1 MFAHEKKYTN
11 LTAFSKYSKASA
23 YFSYFSSAW
32 PTLLKSLAFLVF
44 TFNADLKMLY
54 SDSLKK
60 TAKNVKQD
68 YQRDLAAGETCIIC
82 EIYLQVSFFEKL
94 KFSIT
99 SNDKYNQGF

>member
-1 MFAHEKKYTN
+1 MFVNAIYIYNDCQYWLILTIFGCENKYTN

-32 PTLLKSLAFLVF
+32 PTLLNSLAFLVF

-60 TAKNVKQD
+60 MAKNVKQD
-68 YQRDLAAGETCIIC
+68 YQ
-82 EIYLQVSFFEKL
+82 
-94 KFSIT
+94 
-99 SNDKYNQGF
+99 

>member
-1 MFAHEKKYTN
+1 MFAREKKYTN

-23 YFSYFSSAW
+23 YFSNFSSAW
-32 PTLLKSLAFLVF
+32 PTLLKSLAFLVL

-60 TAKNVKQD
+60 TAKNVKT
-68 YQRDLAAGETCIIC
+68 RLSERPAGETCIIC

-94 KFSIT
+94 KFSI
-99 SNDKYNQGF
+99 SFNDKYNQGF

>member
-1 MFAHEKKYTN
+1 MFAREKKYTN

-32 PTLLKSLAFLVF
+32 PTLLKSLAFLVL

-68 YQRDLAAGETCIIC
+68 YQRDLQERHALFVKY
-82 EIYLQVSFFEKL
+82 IYNCLFL
-94 KFSIT
+94 K
-99 SNDKYNQGF
+99 N